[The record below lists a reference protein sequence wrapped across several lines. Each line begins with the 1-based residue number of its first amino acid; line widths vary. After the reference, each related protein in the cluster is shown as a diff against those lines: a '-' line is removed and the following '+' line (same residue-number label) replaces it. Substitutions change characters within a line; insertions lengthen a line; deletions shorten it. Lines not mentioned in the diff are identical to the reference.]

1 MKDFSL
7 TKIALNFTAVVLLIG
22 LITTPIYFA
31 KNFAKVSGVKSQSSY
46 LVVSQVE
53 KFPNLSLTQEAG
65 KYSITYSKLGPSQAF
80 LGILILNNPTKETQT
95 YWIEKLSGQGTV
107 FFGQNL
113 NDQKTQISAPSATSV
128 PISLYSQEEST
139 VSTQTVEFTVNSE

>member
-1 MKDFSL
+1 MTF
-7 TKIALNFTAVVLLIG
+7 TKITLNFLAVVLLIG
-22 LITTPIYFA
+22 LIATPIYFA
-31 KNFAKVSGVKSQSSY
+31 KNFAKVSGVRSQSSY

-53 KFPNLSLTQEAG
+53 KFPNLSLTQEAE

-95 YWIEKLSGQGTV
+95 YWIAKLAGVDNV

-139 VSTQTVEFTVNSE
+139 TSTQTVEFTIRTN